1 MRPTETSVTT
11 LLMSLRELKK
21 QKNISTPQQPAT
33 TPPSID
39 LTAPSLVGSS
49 ETKGKCPS
57 SSNSCS
63 SGRSGYTGVNT
74 SSSSFSKITDSL
86 YYKYDN
92 CSEPNVTFTSTVN
105 YNSIYFKLTQN
116 SSSLFKISDP
126 HLSTCTQYEGPPQY
140 YTTSC
145 ITPTLTVTYKNSN
158 NSSVDGIEFFES
170 DTTTITK
177 VYFESTKNCTSPTS
191 GSGSGPQHFATFHL
205 KENDGQIT
213 YYADMASCPF
223 STLNIS
229 GTCPT
234 S

>member
-49 ETKGKCPS
+49 ETKGTCPS

-74 SSSSFSKITDSL
+74 SSSFSNITDSL

-105 YNSIYFKLTQN
+105 YNSIYFKLTQ

-126 HLSTCTQYEGPPQY
+126 HLSTCTQNEVSPKS

-158 NSSVDGIEFFES
+158 NSSVDGIEFSES
-170 DTTTITK
+170 GTTTTK
-177 VYFESTKNCTSPTS
+177 VYFEFESTKKCISPTS

-205 KENDGQIT
+205 KKNDGQIT